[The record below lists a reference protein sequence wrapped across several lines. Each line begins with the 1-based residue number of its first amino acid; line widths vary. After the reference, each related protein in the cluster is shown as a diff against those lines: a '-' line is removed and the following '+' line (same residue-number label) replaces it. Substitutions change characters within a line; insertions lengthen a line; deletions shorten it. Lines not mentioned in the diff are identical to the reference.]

1 MAWIESHD
9 ELPTHPKTRKAARKL
24 GVGAPQVI
32 GHLHVLWY
40 WCLTHRPDGRLD
52 GMDSDDVA
60 DAAGWPD
67 EGETFVKA
75 MVTSGWLDDDN
86 GTLAVHDWWDGAG
99 KTIRRRK
106 FATERQ
112 RRARDTS
119 DSDEQVTEESHGSHA
134 DVTRDTQTS
143 HGADSD
149 SDSDK
154 GQEPPPGGNGK
165 PPFATTLANEL
176 KADHGWKPPD
186 GATTYQS
193 FQALQCEALE
203 RFPEAKHRSITLG
216 LIAGYV
222 DRCGATLTPE
232 ARSHTARLVSKHPA
246 TAVLHAWDQA
256 LEWGAGINGDYAK
269 DPLAMS
275 KYAAAILGG
284 KDKA

>member
-1 MAWIESHD
+1 MAWIESHE

-75 MVTSGWLDDDN
+75 MVMSGWLDDDN

-119 DSDEQVTEESHGSHA
+119 DSDEQVTGESHDSHA
-134 DVTRDTQTS
+134 DVTRDTQAS

-154 GQEPPPGGNGK
+154 KKPLSAVADVEVSEDAKELTRNLALKIKANGFK
-165 PPFATTLANEL
+165 VPQRDQ
-176 KADHGWKPPD
+176 KAHGDW
-186 GATTYQS
+186 
-193 FQALQCEALE
+193 
-203 RFPEAKHRSITLG
+203 
-216 LIAGYV
+216 LIAM
-222 DRCGATLTPE
+222 DRLLRLDEQDPGVVRKVIDWSTADSFWQSNIRSAPKFREQFPTLRLRMLNSQGDAK
-232 ARSHTARLVSKHPA
+232 ARSVGT
-246 TAVLHAWDQA
+246 
-256 LEWGAGINGDYAK
+256 
-269 DPLAMS
+269 
-275 KYAAAILGG
+275 GG
-284 KDKA
+284 VA

>member
-67 EGETFVKA
+67 EGEAFVKA

-154 GQEPPPGGNGK
+154 RKPLSTAVDTDDGFDHFWQTWPRRNGK
-165 PPFATTLANEL
+165 KL
-176 KADHGWKPPD
+176 
-186 GATTYQS
+186 
-193 FQALQCEALE
+193 
-203 RFPEAKHRSITLG
+203 
-216 LIAGYV
+216 
-222 DRCGATLTPE
+222 
-232 ARSHTARLVSKHPA
+232 
-246 TAVLHAWDQA
+246 
-256 LEWGAGINGDYAK
+256 AK
-269 DPLAMS
+269 DKAHRAWSRLTLPDRRDAYRGA
-275 KYAAAILGG
+275 KNYAAASDAGMAGAKDAFRWLQGREWDDWQEPARLSGEKAKARSVGTGG
-284 KDKA
+284 VA